1 MVGKGFRL
9 FNLMCEEL
17 NFVLSMKYPLRTTL
31 KRRFI
36 LLREQLLNL
45 VLLRLEFFSRAV
57 DFMMSLRWKSNYLE
71 NVGVAAYETS

>member
-1 MVGKGFRL
+1 
-9 FNLMCEEL
+9 MCEEL